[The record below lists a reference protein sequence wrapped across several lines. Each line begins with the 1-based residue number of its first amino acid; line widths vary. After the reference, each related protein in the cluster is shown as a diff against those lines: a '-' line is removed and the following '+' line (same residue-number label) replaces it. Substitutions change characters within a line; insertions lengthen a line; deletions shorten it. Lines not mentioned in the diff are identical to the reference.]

1 MSEVNLCDQISNLS
15 LSDKGIFKPSREDVR
30 RYMPSFTKVYF
41 LIPSLICLLICQL
54 CFIVCRYLD
63 DFVSRLIIACICVS
77 SRQRS
82 REVFLTET
90 DFVAATQLN
99 WAYTL

>member
-15 LSDKGIFKPSREDVR
+15 LCDKGIFKPSREDVR
-30 RYMPSFTKVYF
+30 RYMPSFTKVHF

-54 CFIVCRYLD
+54 CFILYRYLD
-63 DFVSRLIIACICVS
+63 DFVSRLIIACICVP

-82 REVFLTET
+82 REVTVFLTET
-90 DFVAATQLN
+90 DFVVATQLK
-99 WAYTL
+99 WA